1 MKNKDTYFAQQQK
14 EKTKQLNT
22 LIKRLPPFA
31 VDYFNH
37 IAQST
42 AINTQVAY
50 AGNIILFLEFLIQSN
65 PVYKNYH
72 TTDFQL
78 KDLEQL

>member
-37 IAQST
+37 IDQST

-50 AGNIILFLEFLIQSN
+50 AGNIILFLENDPVHTIPLIRSSF
-65 PVYKNYH
+65 KA
-72 TTDFQL
+72 
-78 KDLEQL
+78 